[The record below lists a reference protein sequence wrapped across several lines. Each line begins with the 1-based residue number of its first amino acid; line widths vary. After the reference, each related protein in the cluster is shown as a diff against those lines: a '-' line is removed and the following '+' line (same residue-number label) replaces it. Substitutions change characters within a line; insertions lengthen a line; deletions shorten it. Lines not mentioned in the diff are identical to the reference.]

1 MDLRGVISEMAGSMP
16 VAPNVSTL
24 VDKALG
30 GKTVA
35 FAATVPNVDG
45 RNQRNVDFTATVP
58 ASAAEF
64 EKTVVQ
70 RVTKPGEAN

>member
-1 MDLRGVISEMAGSMP
+1 MAGSVP
-16 VAPNVSTL
+16 AASNAPASPNN
-24 VDKALG
+24 AFE

-35 FAATVPNVDG
+35 FAATVPSMDG

-70 RVTKPGEAN
+70 RVSKPGEAN